1 MLMTAVSTGQLAQGL
16 SLAVSFSLGA
26 GAVVI
31 LLSIF
36 IQRSSSFLASWLS
49 DDQPVLEYLPLIS
62 SLLIIGIGMWL
73 AGSAFLEMVSGS
85 V

>member
-1 MLMTAVSTGQLAQGL
+1 MLRTAVSAGQLAQGL

-73 AGSAFLEMVSGS
+73 AGSAFLEMVS
-85 V
+85 VY